1 MTQHTNKHTFD
12 IYGGGLLPGEEIQA
26 LVQDFPVGVGDQGG
40 QEGGRGDA
48 LGLLGSV
55 AVPDT
60 PSSQGSPRHTGVLG
74 GPATSFNEIGFLS
87 WMY

>member
-1 MTQHTNKHTFD
+1 MV
-12 IYGGGLLPGEEIQA
+12 P
-26 LVQDFPVGVGDQGG
+26 DFPVGVGDQDG

-74 GPATSFNEIGFLS
+74 GPATHSMRYGLLMDVRTKSRFKYNNNQWHSMLNTHAWG
-87 WMY
+87 